1 MLTELPDK
9 SGVLSFSY
17 ELESNSTDIY
27 YQHAAQCDSQ
37 FLYYK
42 TDYQC
47 LWSNGDV
54 LYNSCLLW
62 INLLKKSMSKQ
73 FLLLKYE
80 TSQWEILIYHQYTK
94 FKWIIITK
102 TVGRQITAGM
112 MTRGEKTT
120 LRGIKRS
127 FHGSI
132 CCRPGKILNWLVW
145 SK

>member
-9 SGVLSFSY
+9 SGVISFSF

-62 INLLKKSMSKQ
+62 INLLKKVCQNNFCYWNMKHHSER
-73 FLLLKYE
+73 L
-80 TSQWEILIYHQYTK
+80 
-94 FKWIIITK
+94 
-102 TVGRQITAGM
+102 
-112 MTRGEKTT
+112 
-120 LRGIKRS
+120 
-127 FHGSI
+127 
-132 CCRPGKILNWLVW
+132 
-145 SK
+145 